1 MTSRH
6 SAGEYRRRPQSGFTL
21 VEILIVVGIIAI
33 LANLAVPLIE
43 GQMWRARATDVI
55 GDFHQFEKAYIEY
68 ERDHGEMPVNGTAA
82 KAARDFNSYLD
93 SGFRWV
99 WPQPNVPAYV
109 WENWED
115 KAHGH
120 RLNIRYGF
128 SLKEPPDELVA
139 AIQKIYDGPFEK
151 TVYNKWT
158 FVLARF

>member
-1 MTSRH
+1 MRTTH
-6 SAGEYRRRPQSGFTL
+6 STDDADHRPQGGFTL
-21 VEILIVVGIIAI
+21 VEVLVVVGIIGI
-33 LANLAVPLIE
+33 LANLSIPLIE
-43 GQMWRARATDVI
+43 GQLWRARAADII
-55 GDFHQFEKAYIEY
+55 GDLHQFEKAYVEY
-68 ERDHGEMPVNGTAA
+68 ERDHGEMPANGTAA

-93 SGFRWV
+93 SGFHWV
-99 WPQPNVPAYV
+99 WPHANVPAYV

-115 KAHGH
+115 KAHGQ